1 MEEIL
6 RHPKELYTRRLL
18 EAAEKQK
25 AQMPP
30 LITMA
35 SVLFALHILLHE
47 HIDRLIHACDGLLVI
62 LLHRFHDA
70 VLHMLLQEELAGI
83 IDLRTHCGELDQDI
97 GAVPLVL
104 EHFLDRLHMAD
115 GSGYPIHD
123 RFDLLRVM
131 RMAVIVMMSVMG
143 VLDHMGVDMS
153 IAMIV
158 DKNLIL
164 CIFHKR
170 F

>member
-1 MEEIL
+1 MERENEMIVISQ
-6 RHPKELYTRRLL
+6 PLL
-18 EAAEKQK
+18 
-25 AQMPP
+25 
-30 LITMA
+30 
-35 SVLFALHILLHE
+35 ALHILLHE
-47 HIDRLIHACDGLLVI
+47 HIDRLIHARDGLLVI

-83 IDLRTHCGELDQDI
+83 IDLRAHRGELDQDI

-104 EHFLDRLHMAD
+104 EHLLDRLHMAD
-115 GSGYPIHD
+115 GFRYPIHD

-131 RMAVIVMMSVMG
+131 RMAVIVMMSVMD

-158 DKNLIL
+158 DKSGMFRV
-164 CIFHKR
+164 FHK
-170 F
+170 

>member
-1 MEEIL
+1 
-6 RHPKELYTRRLL
+6 
-18 EAAEKQK
+18 
-25 AQMPP
+25 
-30 LITMA
+30 
-35 SVLFALHILLHE
+35 
-47 HIDRLIHACDGLLVI
+47 
-62 LLHRFHDA
+62 
-70 VLHMLLQEELAGI
+70 
-83 IDLRTHCGELDQDI
+83 
-97 GAVPLVL
+97 
-104 EHFLDRLHMAD
+104 MAD

-131 RMAVIVMMSVMG
+131 RMAVIVMMSVMD

-164 CIFHKR
+164 CIFHKS

>member
-1 MEEIL
+1 M
-6 RHPKELYTRRLL
+6 R
-18 EAAEKQK
+18 AAS
-25 AQMPP
+25 PP
-30 LITMA
+30 RQVERENEMIVI
-35 SVLFALHILLHE
+35 SQPLFVLHILLHE
-47 HIDRLIHACDGLLVI
+47 HIDCLIHARDGLLVI

-83 IDLRTHCGELDQDI
+83 IDLCTHCGELDQDI

-104 EHFLDRLHMAD
+104 EHLLDRFHMAD
-115 GSGYPIHD
+115 GFRYPIHD

-143 VLDHMGVDMS
+143 LPDHMGVDMS

-158 DKNLIL
+158 DKNIIF

-170 F
+170 G

>member
-1 MEEIL
+1 
-6 RHPKELYTRRLL
+6 
-18 EAAEKQK
+18 
-25 AQMPP
+25 
-30 LITMA
+30 
-35 SVLFALHILLHE
+35 
-47 HIDRLIHACDGLLVI
+47 
-62 LLHRFHDA
+62 
-70 VLHMLLQEELAGI
+70 
-83 IDLRTHCGELDQDI
+83 
-97 GAVPLVL
+97 
-104 EHFLDRLHMAD
+104 MAD

-123 RFDLLRVM
+123 RFDLLRIM
-131 RMAVIVMMSVMG
+131 RMAVIVMMSVMD

>member
-1 MEEIL
+1 
-6 RHPKELYTRRLL
+6 
-18 EAAEKQK
+18 
-25 AQMPP
+25 MPP

-35 SVLFALHILLHE
+35 SALFALHILLHE
-47 HIDRLIHACDGLLVI
+47 HINRLIHACDGLLVI

-104 EHFLDRLHMAD
+104 DRLHMAD
-115 GSGYPIHD
+115 GFRYPIHD

-131 RMAVIVMMSVMG
+131 RMAVIVMMSVMD
-143 VLDHMGVDMS
+143 VPDHMGVDMS

>member
-1 MEEIL
+1 
-6 RHPKELYTRRLL
+6 
-18 EAAEKQK
+18 
-25 AQMPP
+25 MPP

-35 SVLFALHILLHE
+35 FALFALHILLHE
-47 HIDRLIHACDGLLVI
+47 HINRLIHACDGLLVI

-104 EHFLDRLHMAD
+104 EHLLDRLHMAD
-115 GSGYPIHD
+115 GFRYPIHD
-123 RFDLLRVM
+123 RFDLLRFM
-131 RMAVIVMMSVMG
+131 RMAVIVMMSVMD
-143 VLDHMGVDMS
+143 VSDHVGVDMS

-158 DKNLIL
+158 DQSGMFRV
-164 CIFHKR
+164 FHKR
-170 F
+170 FLSRFSFPSIIRDSGTGG

>member
-1 MEEIL
+1 
-6 RHPKELYTRRLL
+6 
-18 EAAEKQK
+18 
-25 AQMPP
+25 
-30 LITMA
+30 MA
-35 SVLFALHILLHE
+35 SALFEVHILLHE
-47 HIDRLIHACDGLLVI
+47 HIDRLIHARDGLLVI

-70 VLHMLLQEELAGI
+70 VLHMFLQEELACI
-83 IDLRTHCGELDQDI
+83 IDLRAHRSELDQDI

-104 EHFLDRLHMAD
+104 EHLLDRLHMAD
-115 GSGYPIHD
+115 GFGNPIHD

-143 VLDHMGVDMS
+143 VPDHMGVDMS
-153 IAMIV
+153 VAMIV

>member
-1 MEEIL
+1 
-6 RHPKELYTRRLL
+6 
-18 EAAEKQK
+18 
-25 AQMPP
+25 
-30 LITMA
+30 MA
-35 SVLFALHILLHE
+35 FALFYLYFLIDILLHE
-47 HIDRLIHACDGLLVI
+47 HIDCLIHARDGFLVI

-70 VLHMLLQEELAGI
+70 VLHMLLQEEFARI
-83 IDLRTHCGELDQDI
+83 IDLCAHSGELDQDI
-97 GAVPLVL
+97 GAVPLVF
-104 EHFLDRLHMAD
+104 EHLLDRLHMAD
-115 GSGYPIHD
+115 GFGNPIHD

-143 VLDHMGVDMS
+143 VPDHMGVDMS
-153 IAMIV
+153 VAMIV

>member
-1 MEEIL
+1 MLPSL
-6 RHPKELYTRRLL
+6 RWHLRFF
-18 EAAEKQK
+18 
-25 AQMPP
+25 
-30 LITMA
+30 
-35 SVLFALHILLHE
+35 VLHILLHE

-70 VLHMLLQEELAGI
+70 VLLQEELAGI

-104 EHFLDRLHMAD
+104 EHLLDRLHMAD
-115 GSGYPIHD
+115 GFRYPIHD

-131 RMAVIVMMSVMG
+131 RMAVIVMMSVMD
-143 VLDHMGVDMS
+143 VSDHVGVDMS

-158 DKNLIL
+158 DKT
-164 CIFHKR
+164 
-170 F
+170 

>member
-1 MEEIL
+1 
-6 RHPKELYTRRLL
+6 
-18 EAAEKQK
+18 
-25 AQMPP
+25 
-30 LITMA
+30 MA

-47 HIDRLIHACDGLLVI
+47 HIDRLIHACDGFLVI

-104 EHFLDRLHMAD
+104 EHLLDRLHMAD
-115 GSGYPIHD
+115 GFRYPIHD

-131 RMAVIVMMSVMG
+131 RMAVIVMMSVMD
-143 VLDHMGVDMS
+143 VLDPMGVDMS

-158 DKNLIL
+158 DQSGMFRV
-164 CIFHKR
+164 FHKR
-170 F
+170 FLSRFSFPSIIRDSGTGG

>member
-1 MEEIL
+1 MRTASPPRQMERENEMIVISQ
-6 RHPKELYTRRLL
+6 P
-18 EAAEKQK
+18 
-25 AQMPP
+25 
-30 LITMA
+30 
-35 SVLFALHILLHE
+35 LFALHILLHE
-47 HIDRLIHACDGLLVI
+47 HIDRLIHARDGLLVI

-104 EHFLDRLHMAD
+104 EHLLDRLHMAD

-131 RMAVIVMMSVMG
+131 RMAVVVMMSVMY

>member
-1 MEEIL
+1 
-6 RHPKELYTRRLL
+6 
-18 EAAEKQK
+18 
-25 AQMPP
+25 MPP

-35 SVLFALHILLHE
+35 FALFALHILLHE
-47 HIDRLIHACDGLLVI
+47 HINRLIHACDGFLVI

-104 EHFLDRLHMAD
+104 EHLLDRLHMAD
-115 GSGYPIHD
+115 GFRYPIHD

-131 RMAVIVMMSVMG
+131 RMAVIVMMS
-143 VLDHMGVDMS
+143 DHVGVDMS

-158 DKNLIL
+158 DKNSIL

>member
-1 MEEIL
+1 
-6 RHPKELYTRRLL
+6 
-18 EAAEKQK
+18 
-25 AQMPP
+25 
-30 LITMA
+30 MA
-35 SVLFALHILLHE
+35 SALFEVHILLHE
-47 HIDRLIHACDGLLVI
+47 HIDRLIHACDGFLVI

-70 VLHMLLQEELAGI
+70 VLHMLLQEELACI
-83 IDLRTHCGELDQDI
+83 IDLRAHRSELDQDVR
-97 GAVPLVL
+97 AVPLVF
-104 EHFLDRLHMAD
+104 EHLLDRLHMAD
-115 GSGYPIHD
+115 GFRYPIHD

-131 RMAVIVMMSVMG
+131 RMAVIVMMSVMD

>member
-1 MEEIL
+1 
-6 RHPKELYTRRLL
+6 
-18 EAAEKQK
+18 
-25 AQMPP
+25 
-30 LITMA
+30 
-35 SVLFALHILLHE
+35 
-47 HIDRLIHACDGLLVI
+47 
-62 LLHRFHDA
+62 
-70 VLHMLLQEELAGI
+70 
-83 IDLRTHCGELDQDI
+83 
-97 GAVPLVL
+97 
-104 EHFLDRLHMAD
+104 MAD

-131 RMAVIVMMSVMG
+131 RMAVVVMMSVMD

-164 CIFHKR
+164 CVFHKR

>member
-1 MEEIL
+1 
-6 RHPKELYTRRLL
+6 
-18 EAAEKQK
+18 
-25 AQMPP
+25 
-30 LITMA
+30 
-35 SVLFALHILLHE
+35 
-47 HIDRLIHACDGLLVI
+47 
-62 LLHRFHDA
+62 
-70 VLHMLLQEELAGI
+70 MLLQEELAGI

-97 GAVPLVL
+97 GAVSLVL
-104 EHFLDRLHMAD
+104 EHLLDRLHMAD

-131 RMAVIVMMSVMG
+131 RMAVIVIVMMSVMG
-143 VLDHMGVDMS
+143 VPYHMGVDMS
-153 IAMIV
+153 VAMIV

>member
-1 MEEIL
+1 
-6 RHPKELYTRRLL
+6 
-18 EAAEKQK
+18 
-25 AQMPP
+25 MPP

-35 SVLFALHILLHE
+35 FALFALHILLHE
-47 HIDRLIHACDGLLVI
+47 HIDRLIHARDGLLVI

-97 GAVPLVL
+97 GAVPLVF
-104 EHFLDRLHMAD
+104 EHLLDRLHMAD
-115 GSGYPIHD
+115 GFRNPIHD

-131 RMAVIVMMSVMG
+131 RMAVIVMMS
-143 VLDHMGVDMS
+143 DHVGVDMS

-158 DKNLIL
+158 DKNSIL

>member
-1 MEEIL
+1 
-6 RHPKELYTRRLL
+6 
-18 EAAEKQK
+18 
-25 AQMPP
+25 MPP
-30 LITMA
+30 LIPMA
-35 SVLFALHILLHE
+35 FALFALHILLHE
-47 HIDRLIHACDGLLVI
+47 HIDRLIHARDGLLVI

-97 GAVPLVL
+97 GAVPLVF
-104 EHFLDRLHMAD
+104 EHLLDRLHMAD
-115 GSGYPIHD
+115 GFRNPIHD

-131 RMAVIVMMSVMG
+131 RMAVIVMMS
-143 VLDHMGVDMS
+143 DHVGVDMS

-158 DKNLIL
+158 DKNSIL